1 MTSTKTSP
9 RDYTTSFN
17 RIMYGAMVVL
27 SLYYLLVNHDAG
39 SAMSTLGIGLI
50 FDPFKQSVS
59 WAQRP
64 RYQKVV
70 LLTHVA
76 CVFILLGITILQ

>member
-27 SLYYLLVNHDAG
+27 SLYYLLINHDAG
-39 SAMSTLGIGLI
+39 SAMSMLGIGLI
-50 FDPFKQSVS
+50 FDPFKQEVS

-70 LLTHVA
+70 LLTHVT
-76 CVFILLGITILQ
+76 CVFVLLAISIIK